1 MYGGSYYP
9 KPADPRGPRIVPL
22 RNRDTIPTINVEP
35 EPDPAQTMLGTIA
48 TSFQSTLGVVMTQ
61 FQEQANNNA
70 QIIAQTVAQAVSQ
83 ATADSRERDMRLVLQ
98 LQRETLEAAHNK
110 ELQRIKEEENAKK
123 RERTE
128 DTQDLLQIFFSS
140 WL

>member
-1 MYGGSYYP
+1 
-9 KPADPRGPRIVPL
+9 
-22 RNRDTIPTINVEP
+22 
-35 EPDPAQTMLGTIA
+35 MLSTIA

-110 ELQRIKEEENAKK
+110 ELQRIKQEEENAKK
-123 RERTE
+123 SERTE

>member
-1 MYGGSYYP
+1 
-9 KPADPRGPRIVPL
+9 
-22 RNRDTIPTINVEP
+22 
-35 EPDPAQTMLGTIA
+35 MLSTIA

-110 ELQRIKEEENAKK
+110 ELQRVKEEENAKK